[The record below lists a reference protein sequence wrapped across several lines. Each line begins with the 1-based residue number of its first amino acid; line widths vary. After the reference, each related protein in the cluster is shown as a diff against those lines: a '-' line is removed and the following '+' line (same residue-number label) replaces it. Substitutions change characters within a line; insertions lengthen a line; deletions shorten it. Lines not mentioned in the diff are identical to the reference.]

1 MPFPG
6 SSVHQHVR
14 SPQARHRGL
23 VLATELTMPQM
34 GYDMQEGTVVRWLKP
49 EGADVELDEVV
60 AEIETDKATVELPSQ
75 AAGVLRRILVQEGVT
90 VPVHTAI
97 AIVGTQDEPLPE
109 VAETP
114 APEPQAA
121 VEEPPKPAPDP
132 VASAEPRTD
141 AEDSPRE
148 VRASPVARRLAEEHG
163 LDLAQIAGTGPGGRI
178 TRDDVMAAVSA
189 PEPPRA
195 PAVAAASADGALG
208 DRVPLSRM
216 RQQIARVTV
225 RSKQQIPHYY
235 VSVEVDMTQAV
246 MMRRQINERMK
257 DQGVRISVNDMV
269 IKACV
274 GALKKYPKFNAFF
287 TDDAIQMN
295 ETINVG
301 VAIAE
306 EEGLIVPAILDC
318 GGRSISDIAAASR
331 DLADRAKSG
340 TLRPEEYTGATF
352 SISNMGM
359 LDVTSFVAIIV
370 PPQSA
375 VVAVGTVT
383 RTPVVRDDQ
392 IAVSDMMTITL
403 SADHRVSDGAEGARF
418 VVEVK
423 DLLQNPYSLL
433 L

>member
-1 MPFPG
+1 M
-6 SSVHQHVR
+6 
-14 SPQARHRGL
+14 A
-23 VLATELTMPQM
+23 LATELTMPQM

-49 EGADVELDEVV
+49 EGADIELDEVV

-90 VPVHTAI
+90 APVHTAI

-109 VAETP
+109 VSETP
-114 APEPQAA
+114 APAAKPEAQAA
-121 VEEPPKPAPDP
+121 VEEPPKLAPEP

-141 AEDSPRE
+141 AEGSPRE
-148 VRASPVARRLAEEHG
+148 VRASPVARRLAEERS

-178 TRDDVMAAVSA
+178 TRDDVMAAASA

-195 PAVAAASADGALG
+195 PAVAAASADRARGA
-208 DRVPLSRM
+208 RVPLSRM

-235 VSVEVDMTQAV
+235 VSVEVDMTQAM
-246 MMRRQINERMK
+246 MMRRQINERTK
-257 DQGVRISVNDMV
+257 DQGGRISVNDLV

-274 GALKKYPKFNAFF
+274 GALTKYPKFNAFF

-295 ETINVG
+295 ELINVG

-318 GGRSISDIAAASR
+318 RGRSISDIAAASR
-331 DLADRAKSG
+331 DLAERAKSG
-340 TLRPEEYTGATF
+340 ALRPEEYTGATF
-352 SISNMGM
+352 SISNLGM

-383 RTPVVRDDQ
+383 KTPVVRDDQ
-392 IAVSDMMTITL
+392 IAVADMMTVTL

-423 DLLQNPYSLL
+423 DLLQNPYSLVL
-433 L
+433 

>member
-1 MPFPG
+1 M
-6 SSVHQHVR
+6 
-14 SPQARHRGL
+14 

-34 GYDMQEGTVVRWLKP
+34 GYDMQEGTVVRWLKQ
-49 EGADVELDEVV
+49 EGAEVELDEVV

-97 AIVGTQDEPLPE
+97 AIVGTPDEPLPE
-109 VAETP
+109 VSEAPAPAAAPESKATAEERPRP
-114 APEPQAA
+114 APEL
-121 VEEPPKPAPDP
+121 V
-132 VASAEPRTD
+132 VSAEPRTD
-141 AEDSPRE
+141 AEGPPRE

-163 LDLAQIAGTGPGGRI
+163 LDLARIAGTGPGGRI
-178 TRDDVMAAVSA
+178 TRDDVLAAVSA
-189 PEPPRA
+189 PEPPKA
-195 PAVAAASADGALG
+195 PAVAAPSADRARG

-235 VSVEVDMTQAV
+235 VSVEVDMTQAM
-246 MMRRQINERMK
+246 MMRKQMNERMK

-274 GALKKYPKFNAFF
+274 GALTEYPKFNAFF
-287 TDDAIQMN
+287 TGDAIQMN

-318 GGRSISDIAAASR
+318 GGRSISDIAAASK

-352 SISNMGM
+352 SISNLGM
-359 LDVTSFVAIIV
+359 LDVSSFVAIIV

-392 IAVSDMMTITL
+392 IAVADMMTVTL